1 MQPLRGCCFLVVP
14 TPQSSLRKLRL
25 HCGVN
30 VSLRSPSEKLPSPR
44 RHPSP
49 RLGYLFARRCCHR
62 HVLGHFLA
70 RRAYQRHPSLRR
82 AIFSPGG
89 RTLLLA
95 PQWRRSA
102 ARRLCGV
109 TSTNHLNLGEV
120 ALRISLIVILRHPF
134 APNTITDLPHFILIG
149 V

>member
-44 RHPSP
+44 RHPS
-49 RLGYLFARRCCHR
+49 L
-62 HVLGHFLA
+62 
-70 RRAYQRHPSLRR
+70 RRAIFSPGGRTSVIHHCGG

-109 TSTNHLNLGEV
+109 SSTHHLNLGEV